1 MACQSEESMTPVEI
15 ARAFNERGVPI
26 VDPDEY
32 EAAVPARVED
42 VDELSDLDYH
52 GQFERFTS

>member
-1 MACQSEESMTPVEI
+1 MTPVEI